1 MLIPT
6 SERGLVG
13 VVGCLEIKY
22 ASASSLYSSWI
33 SKIKISQM
41 TVCWT
46 QTNLVLK
53 WHVMHIPKPILK
65 D

>member
-41 TVCWT
+41 TVC
-46 QTNLVLK
+46 
-53 WHVMHIPKPILK
+53 
-65 D
+65 